1 MTEAVEGA
9 RPLSVDPAAGTD
21 AADPFDSDILSPVI
35 VEKPLRE
42 VWANVGHPFATGLV
56 LTIGGLVAIALGV
69 AFINLSTI
77 VIYIVM
83 ALFVALALD
92 PVVKRLERHK
102 VARPWGIV
110 IVYGAFG
117 VIVFLLLWFLI
128 PALFEQGQALIQNV
142 PSLVAEFQKS
152 DPYAWLQNAFGAQA
166 GAMLTQVQTFLTN
179 PANLAAIGGG
189 IVKAGVNIGLAIS
202 GLLII
207 VVLSLYFL
215 AGLPALKVAFA
226 QLTPA
231 HSRPTVTSLTNQ
243 ITDSIGGYLTGMV
256 ILAFFNSVVGLI
268 LHLVLG
274 LPFPFLMAVA
284 AFCITL
290 IPLIGS
296 VCYLIFATVLAL
308 FSDPTAALIFGIV
321 YLIYIQVEAYVLTPR
336 VMNKTVSVPGAL
348 VVIGAL
354 VGGTLLGLLG
364 ALVAIPV
371 TASILLIIKQIFI
384 PRQDA
389 KIRGS
394 HAMVGARP
402 PGIPSE
408 GSAQV

>member
-1 MTEAVEGA
+1 MTDAAEGTRA
-9 RPLSVDPAAGTD
+9 LSADPTAGTD
-21 AADPFDSDILSPVI
+21 AAYAIEPNEIVPDLIEDKPQPQIL
-35 VEKPLRE
+35 
-42 VWANVGHPFATGLV
+42 ANIGHPFATGLV
-56 LTIGGLVAIALGV
+56 LTIGALVAFALGV
-69 AFINLSTI
+69 AFVNLSTI

-92 PVVKRLERHK
+92 PVVRRLERHK
-102 VARPWGIV
+102 IARPWGIV
-110 IVYGAFG
+110 IVYGIFG
-117 VIVFLLLWFLI
+117 IVLFAVLWFI
-128 PALFEQGQALIQNV
+128 VPALFEQIGSIIANLPTII
-142 PSLVAEFQKS
+142 S
-152 DPYAWLQNAFGAQA
+152 DAQDSSFAKWMESTFG
-166 GAMLTQVQTFLTN
+166 TQTDQVLDQIQTFLSS

-189 IVKAGVNIGLAIS
+189 LVQLGVSIGLAIS
-202 GLLII
+202 GGLII
-207 VVLSLYFL
+207 LVLSLYFL
-215 AGLPALKVAFA
+215 AGLPVMKQSFA

-243 ITDSIGGYLTGMV
+243 ITDSIGGYLVGMV
-256 ILAFFNSVVGLI
+256 ILAFCNSIVGLI

-274 LPFPFLMAVA
+274 LPFPFLMAIA

-296 VCYLIFATVLAL
+296 VCYWIFATVIAL
-308 FSDPTAALIFGIV
+308 FSNPVAALIFAIV
-321 YLIYIQVEAYVLTPR
+321 YLIYIQLEAYVLTPR

-389 KIRGS
+389 KLKT
-394 HAMVGARP
+394 
-402 PGIPSE
+402 
-408 GSAQV
+408 